1 LDQRSGGDDSDT
13 KEQPGDAR
21 GRVLGLGVV
30 AEEKLCLI
38 AVVDG
43 SAGADCDDEG
53 EEKMREPFALR
64 SKQGRSPRLAD
75 WRL

>member
-1 LDQRSGGDDSDT
+1 MDQRSGGDDSDT

-21 GRVLGLGVV
+21 SRVLGLGVV

-53 EEKMREPFALR
+53 RKR
-64 SKQGRSPRLAD
+64 
-75 WRL
+75 